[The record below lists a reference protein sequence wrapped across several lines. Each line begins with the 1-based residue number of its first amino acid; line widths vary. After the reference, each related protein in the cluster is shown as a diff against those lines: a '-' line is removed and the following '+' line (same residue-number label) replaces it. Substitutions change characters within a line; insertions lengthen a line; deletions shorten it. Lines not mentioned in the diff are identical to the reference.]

1 MPETIAAVGA
11 SLDAAFAATAAAV
24 GNTLVAVGVPT
35 ATAATIAT
43 AIYVAAPTVAMA
55 AASAAAGLAL
65 TPPIPKAE
73 SVKQNTRQPIPPRLS
88 GYGWGRLGGPYML
101 REARKKAYF
110 VVAHHD
116 GRCDSFHRN
125 WLNDDEVSVVGN
137 VVQKTA
143 EGSYGANRVLL
154 YSRLGLPSD
163 TSYTTDQDFSEL
175 GADVWTADHIGRGI
189 ASSFLRLQSV
199 EQEDF
204 RNTYPAGADIAVSRE
219 TKMQLVYDW
228 RDEGHEI
235 DDPDT
240 WAWSD
245 NPFLC
250 LAHYLCFAEGGPGYD
265 WDETVAPFLASWT
278 EAANVCDELVPLKA
292 GGSEKRYRANIVH
305 HWDNA
310 PEAVISAFLETCDG
324 RYEEIDGGLKVW
336 AGKYYAP
343 TVTITQAHILSMHI
357 DRFRE
362 DEEAV
367 NELRLSYVSRD
378 HAYTPV
384 DITPWRDEADIAAR
398 GVTRSESFTVE
409 GCFYNSQMRRLGKA
423 RSSRLNAPIRGV
435 MVTDYFGIQA
445 MGERFI
451 RIKFPKRPATADII
465 VEIDPDAKITFDLT
479 SKTTTIPW
487 ILVDPN
493 RYAFD
498 AATEEGDGPSGAPG
512 VIIGDVP
519 TPEIDSVVP
528 FYAST
533 GVGGE
538 GVRLRVF
545 IVDPDDPSFSY
556 ALRWR
561 IVGATSWA
569 QSTYTGVAPSGGL
582 IQIETDGFV
591 PANETIEVEVA
602 FLNGSGALSEWS
614 DAVTV
619 DTSLAAAP
627 WSLDSLG
634 SARRADFDASA
645 TSTLTLSGS
654 DVSDWA
660 SRVRS
665 WSVSGAVRPTYSAT
679 GWDGTLPCVTFDGAV
694 SGDILTSASTVPLG
708 DFWAFIVAERGTQQ
722 DDAGSSTRP
731 VLATKRATGNISG
744 LATVQRPTSDASQ
757 TNFLV
762 LGVGSGSAASSVTG
776 FTNGT
781 KAVLFAGFQD
791 ADLRAGVNGGTLG
804 SAGAY
809 GTNTG
814 TSFCIG
820 GDDTNASRRFAGKYA
835 QVLIVDPNA
844 LPDGGTVAERQKIEG
859 ALAWKWG
866 IQASLASGHPYKTVR
881 P

>member
-1 MPETIAAVGA
+1 MPETIIAVGTA
-11 SLDAAFAATAAAV
+11 LDAAFAVTAAAV

-43 AIYVAAPTVAMA
+43 AVYVAAPTVAMA
-55 AASAAAGLAL
+55 AASAAAGIAL

-73 SVKQNTRQPIPPRLS
+73 GVKQNFRQPIPPRLS

-116 GRCDSFHRN
+116 GRCDSYHRN
-125 WLNDDEVSVVGN
+125 WFNDDEVTLVGN
-137 VVQKTA
+137 VVQATS
-143 EGSYGANRVLL
+143 EGSYGAGRVLL

-175 GADVWTADHIGRGI
+175 GADVWTSQHIGRDI

-204 RNTYPAGADIAVSRE
+204 RNTYPAGAEVAVSRE

-228 RDEGHEI
+228 REPGHDIEN
-235 DDPDT
+235 PDT

-265 WDETVAPFLASWT
+265 WDETVAPFLSSWT

-292 GGSEKRYRANIVH
+292 GGTEKRYRANIVH
-305 HWDNA
+305 YWDNA
-310 PEAVISAFLETCDG
+310 PEAVISAFLATCDG

-384 DITPWRDEADIAAR
+384 DVTPWRDDSDIAAR
-398 GVTRSESFTVE
+398 GITRSEPFTVE
-409 GCFYNSQMRRLGKA
+409 GCFYNSQIRRLGKA

-487 ILVDPN
+487 ILADPN

-498 AATEEGDGPSGAPG
+498 AVTEEGDGPSGAPA
-512 VIIGDVP
+512 VIIGNIP
-519 TPEIDSVVP
+519 TPEIESVET
-528 FYAST
+528 FYSST
-533 GVGGE
+533 GAGGD

-561 IVGATSWA
+561 IEGTTSWA
-569 QSTYTGVAPSGGL
+569 QSTYTGVAAEDGL

-591 PANETIEVEVA
+591 PAGEVIEVEVA
-602 FLNGSGALSEWS
+602 YLNGSGSLSNWS
-614 DAVTV
+614 DPVTTSTALPAINLFTKTEDFSDAAWTKSAVTITANATTAPDATTTADKWV
-619 DTSLAAAP
+619 LDNAATEGYIRQTPTSTGEKTASVYVKAAELDAFRIVTYSVEDGIISSVFDLTAETATGDGVIEDVGSGWFRCSLASP
-627 WSLDSLG
+627 W
-634 SARRADFDASA
+634 
-645 TSTLTLSGS
+645 
-654 DVSDWA
+654 
-660 SRVRS
+660 
-665 WSVSGAVRPTYSAT
+665 T
-679 GWDGTLPCVTFDGAV
+679 G
-694 SGDILTSASTVPLG
+694 LTSAQIQLVRDEAGGPG
-708 DFWAFIVAERGTQQ
+708 DGT
-722 DDAGSSTRP
+722 
-731 VLATKRATGNISG
+731 SG
-744 LATVQRPTSDASQ
+744 LYTWGAQLEAGPVAT
-757 TNFLV
+757 
-762 LGVGSGSAASSVTG
+762 
-776 FTNGT
+776 
-781 KAVLFAGFQD
+781 
-791 ADLRAGVNGGTLG
+791 
-804 SAGAY
+804 AY
-809 GTNTG
+809 
-814 TSFCIG
+814 
-820 GDDTNASRRFAGKYA
+820 
-835 QVLIVDPNA
+835 VPN
-844 LPDGGTVAERQKIEG
+844 L
-859 ALAWKWG
+859 
-866 IQASLASGHPYKTVR
+866 
-881 P
+881 